1 MDGSASAIM
10 IQSSAIPDRFRS
22 LDAWRGVC
30 ALLVVLFHA
39 PTLHVFKDAAGFA
52 NLQLCVDFFF
62 VLSGFVI
69 SHAYRGRLRQGADGL
84 KFMLARL
91 RRLWPL
97 HVVALAAFVILELM
111 KLGYGYAN
119 PHFGLDAAP
128 FSEGRTAGEIMTNL
142 LFLQAFGLHSGLT
155 WNGPSW
161 SIAVEF
167 WTSAIFALA
176 VLLAPRGRN
185 WVFLALAASSAVV
198 LAIVSPETL
207 FVSHSWSLFRCLLGF
222 FTGCLVY
229 DMRLRF
235 PAPKLPLGTAEI
247 VCAIAAG
254 AFLLLTPQG
263 PAHLAAPLVFAPLI
277 YVFSFERGFLSK
289 ALKTPIPQAL
299 GRWSFS
305 IYMTHMFIFQLIRTF
320 GALAEHKFGVNAV
333 VFHNGDKLVM
343 VGTGWEAFF
352 ATLAIIALVVVP
364 TGAFCCNF
372 IEGPLSRL
380 GAPFRKSEPSRVA
393 SSRRQLAQE
402 PRAASA

>member
-1 MDGSASAIM
+1 M
-10 IQSSAIPDRFRS
+10 IQSSALPSRFRS

-69 SHAYRGRLRQGADGL
+69 SHAYRGRLKQGSDGL

-91 RRLWPL
+91 QRLWPL
-97 HVVALAAFVILELM
+97 HVVVLAACVILELM

-119 PHFGLDAAP
+119 PNFGLDAAP
-128 FSEGRTAGEIMTNL
+128 FSEGRTATEIVTNL
-142 LFLQAFGLHSGLT
+142 LFLQAFGLHSALT

-176 VLLAPRGRN
+176 VLFAPRGRN
-185 WVFLALAASSAVV
+185 WVFLALVVSSAVV
-198 LAIVSPETL
+198 LAIVSPTTL
-207 FVSHSWSLFRCLLGF
+207 FVSHSWSLFRCLVGF

-229 DMRLRF
+229 DLRLRF
-235 PAPKLPLGTAEI
+235 PAPALPFGAAEI
-247 VCAIAAG
+247 ICAVAAA
-254 AFLLLTPQG
+254 AFVVLTPQG

-277 YVFSFERGFLSK
+277 YVFSFERGLLSNV
-289 ALKTPIPQAL
+289 LKTNIPQAL

-305 IYMTHMFIFQLIRTF
+305 IYMTHMLIFQLMRTF

-343 VGTGWEAFF
+343 IGTGWTALF

-364 TGAFCCNF
+364 TGAFCRHF
-372 IEGPLSRL
+372 IEGPLARL
-380 GAPFRKSEPSRVA
+380 GASRKNEQSRLA
-393 SSRRQLAQE
+393 ARIRRFTQE
-402 PRAASA
+402 PRAARA